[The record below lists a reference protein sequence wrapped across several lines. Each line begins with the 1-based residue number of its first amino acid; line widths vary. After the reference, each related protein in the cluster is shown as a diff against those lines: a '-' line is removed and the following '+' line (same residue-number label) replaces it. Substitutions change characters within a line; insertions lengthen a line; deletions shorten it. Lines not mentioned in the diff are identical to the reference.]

1 MPLNAPNLDDRS
13 FEEIKE
19 MVRARIPRY
28 TQEWTDFNE
37 SDPGITLIELFSW
50 LTEMML
56 YQMNQVPDRN
66 YVKFLKL
73 LNLELD
79 PPMPAV
85 ADLTFTPR
93 QGARTESVPIHT
105 RVAAQSQETGELI
118 NFETEKGLDL
128 IPYALSDVQVYDG
141 ASFQSLSQENI
152 TTSSTYFPFGSKPKQ
167 GSALYLGF
175 MPPDPLPSPGTP
187 YFPQQMSLR
196 VFLSAESTAGAA
208 QACDPGG
215 AGLPP
220 APPVELV
227 WEYRHPEPPY
237 RWLPL
242 TVFRDETA
250 AFTREGY
257 IEIAGPE
264 KTALTNE
271 GRLIDPAEEKRFWIR
286 CRLAHGVYP
295 QGKEPEI
302 EFIRSNSVSARSV
315 TSVRNEILGRSDGT
329 PNQRFDLRH
338 SPILQVTGDTAEQDN
353 LQLTVESIGGTLE
366 RWQRVDDFL
375 SSAPDD
381 AHYVLKSAAGT
392 LYFGDGRNGRIPSGN
407 AEIVAAHYRYGGGKA
422 SNVAAGSITIPLTTL
437 TGVDSVT
444 NEREAVGGRDEQTV
458 DDLKAK
464 APCVLRHRNRAVTA
478 EDFVSLATRAGGVIK
493 ATALA
498 QTHPDYPG
506 VPVPGAVTLVIVPDS
521 DDNPPQPSAELI
533 RYVCGYLDQYRL
545 LTTELHVK
553 GPEFV
558 EIRVEA
564 KVSALPQVASG
575 TVERLVREALDERL
589 NPREWLFGR
598 DFNPTGLYRDIYRIK
613 DSFGNEVV
621 KEIPHL
627 AISVRKPGQG
637 LQRIEGGELSK
648 PVEIASD
655 QLVYAGEHSIIVVP
669 DTDP

>member
-1 MPLNAPNLDDRS
+1 MKAPNLDDRS

-56 YQMNQVPDRN
+56 FRMNQVPDRN
-66 YVKFLKL
+66 YIKFLKL

-79 PPMPAV
+79 PPTPAL
-85 ADLTFTPR
+85 ADLTFNPR
-93 QGARTESVPIHT
+93 QGAKPVPVPRRT

-118 NFETEKGLDL
+118 NFETEAGLDL
-128 IPYALSDVQVYDG
+128 IPYLLSDIQVYDG
-141 ASFQSLSQENI
+141 AAFQSRTEEN
-152 TTSSTYFPFGSKPKQ
+152 TTTQSSYYPFGTKPKE

-175 MPPDPLPSPGTP
+175 MPPDPLPPPGTR
-187 YFPQQMSLR
+187 YFPQQMSFR
-196 VFLSAESTAGAA
+196 VFFPAETTAGTP
-208 QACDPGG
+208 QVCDLSG

-242 TVFRDETA
+242 TLFKDETA

-257 IEIAGPE
+257 IEISGPD
-264 KTALTNE
+264 KLAKTNE
-271 GRLIDPAEEKRFWIR
+271 GRLIDPSEEQRFWLR
-286 CRLAHGVYP
+286 CRVARGIYP
-295 QGKEPEI
+295 LGKEPEI
-302 EFIRSNSVSARSV
+302 EFIRANTVAARSV
-315 TSVRNEILGRSDGT
+315 TTVRDEILGRSDGT
-329 PNQRFDLRH
+329 PNQYFELRR
-338 SPILQVTGDTAEQDN
+338 SPILQVTGGTEEADN
-353 LQLTVESIGGTLE
+353 LQITVESSDGTLE
-366 RWQRVDDFL
+366 PWQRVDDFL
-375 SSAPDD
+375 SSGADD
-381 AHYVLKSAAGT
+381 NHYTLKSAAGT
-392 LYFGDGRNGRIPSGN
+392 IQFGDGRNGRIPAGN

-422 SNVAAGSITIPLTTL
+422 ANVAAGSITIPLTTL
-437 TGVDSVT
+437 TGVDSIT

-458 DDLKAK
+458 EELKAK

-478 EDFVSLATRAGGVIK
+478 EDFASLALRAGGVIK

-506 VPVPGAVTLVIVPDS
+506 VSVPGAVTLVIVPDS
-521 DDNPPQPSAELI
+521 DDSPPQPSAELI
-533 RYVCGYLDQYRL
+533 RYLCGYLDEYRL
-545 LTTELHVK
+545 LTTELYVK

-558 EIRVEA
+558 EVRVDVQ
-564 KVSALPQVASG
+564 VSALPQVAAG
-575 TVERLVREALDERL
+575 TVQHMVRAALDTRL
-589 NPREWLFGR
+589 DPREWVFGR

-613 DSFGNEVV
+613 DNFGNEVV

-627 AISVRKPGQG
+627 AISVKKPGQG
-637 LQRIEGGELSK
+637 LQRIEGEQLSN
-648 PVEIASD
+648 PVVINPD
-655 QLVYAGEHSIIVVP
+655 QLIYAGEHNIIVVP
-669 DTDP
+669 DTDQ